1 MSKSVTGVAR
11 IQQLVREG
19 RITPRDAALLLEL
32 RRRLAERRR
41 LKEMLKRAAV
51 GALTALFLILFVWG
65 LLQ

>member
-1 MSKSVTGVAR
+1 MSATGVSR